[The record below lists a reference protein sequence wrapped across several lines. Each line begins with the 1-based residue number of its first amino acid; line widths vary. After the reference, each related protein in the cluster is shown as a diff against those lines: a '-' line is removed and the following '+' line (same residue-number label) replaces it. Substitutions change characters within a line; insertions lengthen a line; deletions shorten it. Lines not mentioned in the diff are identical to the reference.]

1 MTAVVLCGDA
11 HTAPDRVVGP
21 FATLD
26 QAQAWAS
33 KQPGQPAR
41 YAAVMD
47 LTPPENTTADNTT
60 ADNATAD

>member
-11 HTAPDRVVGP
+11 NTAPDLIVGP
-21 FATLD
+21 FATPD

-41 YAAVMD
+41 YAAVME
-47 LTPPENTTADNTT
+47 LTRPENVTAE
-60 ADNATAD
+60 